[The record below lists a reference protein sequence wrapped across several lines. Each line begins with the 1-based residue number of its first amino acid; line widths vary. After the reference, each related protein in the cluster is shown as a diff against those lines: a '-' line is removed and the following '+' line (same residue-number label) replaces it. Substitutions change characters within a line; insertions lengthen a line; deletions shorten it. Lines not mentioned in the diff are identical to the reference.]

1 MLSYSVDLT
10 VEDIMKRDIFK
21 GHLFLLILILLNLS
35 SGLIS
40 QFIPEFW
47 LGITSQFLFLGIPVF
62 IYLIVRKK
70 NVVRT
75 LRLNPISMKDML
87 TMILVA
93 LVMQPAVYLLASLA
107 QVIFGNQLEFLFADL
122 VDQPFWYLIITIAI
136 SPAIFEE
143 LVLRGVIMDAYRGQ
157 TMYTVILMNGLL
169 FGLFHMNLNQFV
181 YTFFI
186 GTVMALSV
194 YYTNS
199 IFSGM
204 IIHFVNNFLSI
215 FVMSYPSS
223 WYSKF
228 EMWLFALESPLD
240 IVKFIVFGTVSFLM
254 TFRIVN
260 AMGRRNRKLYL
271 HDASIMSYEK
281 ILNWPLMALTAIFL
295 VISIVLTVTIP
306 NL

>member
-1 MLSYSVDLT
+1 
-10 VEDIMKRDIFK
+10 MKRDIFK
-21 GHLFLLILILLNLS
+21 GHLFLLILIVLNLC
-35 SGLIS
+35 SGLIT

-47 LGITSQFLFLGIPVF
+47 EGILSQFLFLGIPV
-62 IYLIVRKK
+62 IVYLFVRKK

-75 LRLNPISMKDML
+75 LRLNPISVKDML
-87 TMILVA
+87 TMVLVA
-93 LVMQPAVYLLASLA
+93 IIMQPAVYLLASIA
-107 QVIFGNQLEFLFADL
+107 QVIFGNQLEFLFSDL
-122 VDQPFWYLIITIAI
+122 VGQPFWYLVLTIAI

-143 LVLRGVIMDAYRGQ
+143 LVLRGIVMDAYRGQ

-215 FVMSYPSS
+215 YVMSFPDS
-223 WYSKF
+223 WYTKL
-228 EMWLFALESPLD
+228 ELWLFAIETPLD
-240 IVKFIVFGTVSFLM
+240 IVKFIVFGVISFLV
-254 TFRIVN
+254 TFRVVN

-271 HDASIMSYEK
+271 HDASVMSYEG
-281 ILNWPLMALTAIFL
+281 IMNWPLVALSTVFL
-295 VISIVLTVTIP
+295 VISIILTVTLP